1 MFFKIGIFERDVL
14 TYAQRELVTISVIS
28 AIGDAEPMLQSHL
41 GISLKVGWK
50 PEQLTEFVSVV
61 SSTINKE
68 KSSAVK
74 TVLNEVL
81 KNNPK

>member
-1 MFFKIGIFERDVL
+1 
-14 TYAQRELVTISVIS
+14 
-28 AIGDAEPMLQSHL
+28 MLQSHL

>member
-1 MFFKIGIFERDVL
+1 M
-14 TYAQRELVTISVIS
+14 TISVIS